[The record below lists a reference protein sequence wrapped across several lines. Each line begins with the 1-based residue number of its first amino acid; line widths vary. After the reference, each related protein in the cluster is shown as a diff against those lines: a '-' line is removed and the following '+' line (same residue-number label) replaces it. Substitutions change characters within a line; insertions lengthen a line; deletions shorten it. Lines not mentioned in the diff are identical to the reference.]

1 MYGRRTASETATA
14 KYKMAS
20 HPEEAYLPNFQ
31 FYIQSRF
38 LLQRNTEFHSHTQKK
53 KTKTEFGMM
62 WNSVL
67 GNKIQEN
74 NSEANCFKFN
84 PFYSLH

>member
-1 MYGRRTASETATA
+1 MYGRRAASETATA

-20 HPEEAYLPNFQ
+20 HPEEAYLRNFK
-31 FYIQSRF
+31 FYIHSRF
-38 LLQRNTEFHSHTQKK
+38 LLQRNTEFHTHTQK
-53 KTKTEFGMM
+53 KTKTEIGMM

-67 GNKIQEN
+67 GNKIQRKKN
-74 NSEANCFKFN
+74 AEANFIKFG